1 MNCAV
6 QFIKKLKEY
15 ERFSLSKL
23 TSPFSA
29 KNSYPRLRS
38 IHGFICKD
46 CRSLLYKKTVLHKPT
61 KKRKSI
67 TQDENSSPPSS
78 PAHQAKRTHR
88 DTPQKLNPFQRVEDR
103 TFRDRACLYLNNSK
117 YVSCFRTHIT
127 KSDTAKAALLTVAST
142 DIEKEVARVSQ
153 CQSESQILSLAESF
167 SVENVGSFDWAK
179 VVEET
184 KNKLPVLLLGCI
196 ISLGQAVLQKGSE
209 GPCWCTKAT
218 HR

>member
-1 MNCAV
+1 MVLFAK
-6 QFIKKLKEY
+6 IAG
-15 ERFSLSKL
+15 
-23 TSPFSA
+23 PFYTKRPFCINQR
-29 KNSYPRLRS
+29 KNESQ
-38 IHGFICKD
+38 
-46 CRSLLYKKTVLHKPT
+46 LHKMKT
-61 KKRKSI
+61 
-67 TQDENSSPPSS
+67 
-78 PAHQAKRTHR
+78 AHRLLLQLTRPRGHIG
-88 DTPQKLNPFQRVEDR
+88 KLNPFQRVEDR

-117 YVSCFRTHIT
+117 YVSCFRTLIT